1 MTFPRL
7 WEHFDLTYEASE
19 WQNLW
24 YVHGIYRDG
33 LSNDGHVLGHWGADS
48 RNFGNAVGAQSH
60 LLRVGWE
67 PPFGGLLQMRARTID
82 NQHYASTSGPS
93 QPRAACAT
101 EYDRAYDLTVSYSRG
116 LRGYTIGGEI
126 MAGSDEL
133 GDSFSRIAGFM
144 RFGDEW
150 SGGSGTGEIASAESD
165 AVELFVDAGYN
176 TYETT
181 VTVDEF
187 EPRPTSSGSG
197 AHVGIGVRRAVSDRT
212 DLGMRLE
219 LDRIDDAYMLAV
231 RGVDYR
237 YRLWGPLA
245 VSAFL
250 GAARYDLATPA
261 YGYYFGA
268 GITWRDV
275 LPHFDIG
282 IDARYADKVS
292 RDKLLPT
299 DPVFAQR
306 NDIFYDVKS
315 AVLYLSRK
323 W

>member
-1 MTFPRL
+1 MPR
-7 WEHFDLTYEASE
+7 
-19 WQNLW
+19 
-24 YVHGIYRDG
+24 
-33 LSNDGHVLGHWGADS
+33 
-48 RNFGNAVGAQSH
+48 
-60 LLRVGWE
+60 
-67 PPFGGLLQMRARTID
+67 
-82 NQHYASTSGPS
+82 
-93 QPRAACAT
+93 T

-116 LRGYTIGGEI
+116 LRGYTVGGEV
-126 MAGSDEL
+126 MAGQRRVRRQLQPHL
-133 GDSFSRIAGFM
+133 GIHALRRRMG
-144 RFGDEW
+144 RRLRHGRN
-150 SGGSGTGEIASAESD
+150 TTSAAAD